1 MELGRLFYTLAL
13 EGVDDVESDV
23 NSTSSS
29 FGKLGEA
36 ALKVGKVVAT
46 GLAAAGTAVGVLTKN
61 AIDAYGDYEQLVG
74 GVETL
79 FKDSSDKVVQYAANA
94 YKTAGMS
101 ANTYMETVTSF
112 SASLLQG
119 LGGDTEAAAL
129 VANRAIT
136 DMSDNANKMGT
147 DITSIQNAYQG
158 FAKQNYTMLDNLKL
172 GYGGTQE
179 EMQRLI
185 EDASKMTDVQE
196 KLGITVDSSSMSF
209 DNIVNAISVMQESM
223 GIAGTTAAEASTT
236 IQGSMSSMKSA
247 WENLL
252 VGLADDTQDFDTL
265 LKNFVDSAVTVV
277 GNLLPRIQIIFNSI
291 PKLIDGLVPQI
302 PGMVQ
307 AILPGLLEGAIALMN
322 GLVAALPAIIEVL
335 VASLPL
341 LVDGVMQIITGLIS
355 NLDAIIQPLVASLPE
370 VIMAIVNGLLTNLP
384 ALIRGCV
391 QLVVGL
397 VAATPQIIASL
408 ISYIPSILQMV
419 TSAIWESLPILIQ
432 GVIDMMTS
440 LEEGIDQVFQSIW
453 NVIVT
458 IWDSIKTTIIN
469 VVNGIKTTVSNV
481 FDSMKTSISNT
492 INGIKTTVT
501 KVFNGVKTAI
511 TNPIETAKN
520 TIKKIVD
527 TIKGFFSGMKI
538 SFPSIKLPHFSIKPS
553 GWKIGDLLKG
563 SIPKLGIDWYA
574 KGGIL
579 NKPTIFDYDPRT
591 GNAKVG
597 GEAGAEAVAPIET
610 LLGYVRTAVAEENGG
625 LLYSI
630 DALTAML
637 AEYLP
642 LLLNKD
648 NQLVLDTGVLVGQ
661 TANAMN
667 IELGNI
673 YSRNGRGG

>member
-29 FGKLGEA
+29 FGRLGEA

-119 LGGDTEAAAL
+119 LGGDTEQAAI

-252 VGLADDTQDFDTL
+252 VGLADDTQDFDAL

-341 LVDGVMQIITGLIS
+341 FVDGVMQIITGLIS

-384 ALIRGCV
+384 ALIKGCV

-432 GVIDMMTS
+432 GVIDMLVE

-492 INGIKTTVT
+492 INGIKTTVSN
-501 KVFNGVKTAI
+501 VFNGVKTAI

-610 LLGYVRTAVAEENGG
+610 LLGYVRTAVAEQNSG
-625 LLYSI
+625 LLYSVET
-630 DALTAML
+630 LTSML